1 MTRVS
6 AGIIRRADGR
16 VLICRRGAGRQN
28 AHLWEF
34 PGGKR
39 EAGEDAA
46 ACLGR
51 ELREELA
58 LDVTGIRPALSE
70 EKQGLVFDFLCCEA
84 AGEPEPQEHEAVAW
98 VRPREMLRYRFCP
111 ADADAARRLALND
124 PPLTAF
130 FWDFDGTLMD
140 TYPAMVRVFLQAAGR
155 LGLAMGAERALAL
168 MMNNLGH
175 CIRTVAAESGVSAGD
190 LAAAYDE
197 EAKGI
202 RLDEVKPMPGIP
214 EALRA
219 LKAKGGRHYLA
230 THRNGQAWDFLR
242 EAGLAELFD
251 GGVTSEDRLPRKP
264 EPDMLLCLLARH
276 GIDARQAVIIGDR
289 PLDTAA
295 GRRAGMLSCM
305 MDTSGRFAEDA
316 AEMYCRDAW
325 ALPTLLRPEGLQL

>member
-6 AGIIRRADGR
+6 AGIIRRGDGR
-16 VLICRRGAGRQN
+16 VLICRRGEGRRN

-46 ACLGR
+46 ACLRR

-58 LDVTGIRPALSE
+58 LAVGDIRPACAE
-70 EKQGLVFDFLCCEA
+70 ERQGLAFDFLCCEA
-84 AGEPEPQEHEAVAW
+84 AGEPEPGEHEAVAW
-98 VRPREMLRYRFCP
+98 ARPRELLRYRFCP
-111 ADADAARRLALND
+111 ADAEVARRLALND

-140 TYPAMVRVFLQAAGR
+140 TYPAMLRVFLRASER
-155 LGLAMGAERALAL
+155 LGLAVTSEHALAL
-168 MMNNLGH
+168 MMHSLGH
-175 CIRTVAAESGVSAGD
+175 CVRTVAAEGGVAAGD
-190 LAAAYDE
+190 LAAAYDR

-219 LKAKGGRHYLA
+219 MKARGGRHYLA

-242 EAGLAELFD
+242 AAGLAELFD
-251 GGVTSEDRLPRKP
+251 GGVTSEDGLPRKP

-276 GIDARQAVIIGDR
+276 GIDPRRAVMIGDR
-289 PLDTAA
+289 PLDTAS
-295 GRRAGMLSCM
+295 GRRAGVLSCM
-305 MDTSGRFAEDA
+305 MDTSGRFAGDPA
-316 AEMYCRDAW
+316 DLYCRDAW
-325 ALPTLLRPEGLQL
+325 ALPGLLCPEGLQL